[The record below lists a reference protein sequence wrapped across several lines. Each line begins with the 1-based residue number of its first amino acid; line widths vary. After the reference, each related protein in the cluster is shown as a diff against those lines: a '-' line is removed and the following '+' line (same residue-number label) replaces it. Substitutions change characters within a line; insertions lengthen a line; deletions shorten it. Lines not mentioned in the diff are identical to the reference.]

1 MRRIL
6 VVDDDPQ
13 FSNVV
18 KEYLTGEG
26 FEVVLARDHESGRA
40 QLAIARPDLVL
51 LDLMLGE
58 DDGFILGREI
68 HRQAIPFV
76 IVSAR
81 QEAADRIVAL
91 EMGAEDFVTKPFELR
106 ELRARIRVVLRRAS
120 VTPRSPTASLD
131 DSQAL
136 YCFEGWRL
144 DLIAGELTDPA
155 GDRVDLTSAELMLL
169 VAFARRPRRVL
180 TRSQISEEILHKEW
194 KSGDRSVDMLVLR
207 LRNKIE
213 RDPNRTFIKTRRGV
227 GYVFA
232 LRVSREA

>member
-26 FEVVLARDHESGRA
+26 FEVVLARDHEST
-40 QLAIARPDLVL
+40 LAEVAKARPDVVL

-58 DDGFILGREI
+58 EDGFVLGREI

-81 QEAADRIVAL
+81 QESTDRVVGL

-106 ELRARIRVVLRRAS
+106 ELLARIRVVLRRAS
-120 VTPRSPTASLD
+120 VPPSTTAALD
-131 DSQAL
+131 DSQAV
-136 YCFEGWRL
+136 CWFEGWRL
-144 DLIAGELTDPA
+144 DVAQYQLTDPA
-155 GDRVDLTSAELMLL
+155 GDLVDLTSAELMLL
-169 VAFARRPRRVL
+169 AAFARHPGRVL
-180 TRSQISEEILHKEW
+180 TRDQISAEVLNKEW
-194 KSGDRSVDMLVLR
+194 ESDDRSVDMLVSR
-207 LRNKIE
+207 LRTKIE
-213 RDPNRTFIKTRRGV
+213 RDPNRTFIRTRRGV
-227 GYVFA
+227 GYVFV
-232 LRVSREA
+232 LRVSTEP